1 MSSDDEICTFVIDRI
16 PNHYFDRIEE
26 KEIVITDD
34 EEITEIVVLKSN
46 DIFDIIP
53 PDVLARIFSGWLS
66 VIDISSLDVAISG
79 KCKRSTFLSCI
90 KGAVFDGSE
99 RAYYDDYISWLNS
112 RNISVKKLKVNN
124 FDNHSACILTAV
136 DKNWSNLVWLDVQ
149 NGKFSIL
156 SIIKTIKSLG
166 GLTYLNLK
174 GCRMTDAVV
183 LIIATNL
190 PKLKTLNLKGCS
202 RISNDSFFAI
212 GLNCTQLKSLNL
224 SFCSKLTGFNTSSFC
239 LPDLEELELAGCI
252 NLTNNDLHTMI
263 RESNGLRKLN
273 LRYCQNISFIGLR
286 LIIMRCKN
294 LESIDLPF
302 VDTTLSDLTAL
313 IDSCKKLKK
322 LNCPPI
328 LNFSYVEKLREL
340 YPNIETNRYNSNK
353 SCPG

>member
-16 PNHYFDRIEE
+16 PDYCFERIEE

-34 EEITEIVVLKSN
+34 EEITEIVVLNSN

-66 VIDISSLDVAISG
+66 ITDISSLDVAIGG

-90 KGAVFDGSE
+90 KGAIFDGSE

-112 RNISVKKLKVNN
+112 RNISVRKLKVTN
-124 FDNHSACILTAV
+124 FGDKSTCILTEV
-136 DKNWSNLVWLDVQ
+136 NTNWSNLVWLDVQ
-149 NGKFSIL
+149 NGNFSVL
-156 SIIKTIKSLG
+156 SIIQTIKSLG
-166 GLTYLNLK
+166 GLLYLNLK

-183 LIIATNL
+183 LIIAINL

-263 RESNGLRKLN
+263 RESKGLRKLN
-273 LRYCQNISFIGLR
+273 LRYCYISFIGLR